1 MATSLTEQRKAV
13 DTEKPFIEQYDSA
26 VRKGDK
32 ARVER
37 MEQVGPET
45 YRDTLHKRGEYG
57 AVMDDNQY
65 SAMKEDEASFNEQ
78 IGGFKSKIKGAQ
90 GLADKQYKEQSGEI
104 NAAHLGV
111 PDFESFYSKWV
122 AENTTPVSIYNGDSY
137 EGTYILDNDSFGKF
151 MDVVADTGFYRVFK
165 DSEGQWRINNR
176 GYGKELHEP
185 LYEYV
190 NKLKPTVQ
198 AAYDRE
204 VGTAQQAL
212 DIQKEGAMSALNTSY
227 GAANQSL
234 SQQREQVGQLQS
246 NYISNISNI
255 RFKYQNKLKGM
266 SSTVKGLFS

>member
-1 MATSLTEQRKAV
+1 MATSLTDQRKAV

-65 SAMKEDEASFNEQ
+65 STMKEDEASFNEQ

-104 NAAHLGV
+104 NDAHLGV

-151 MDVVADTGFYRVFK
+151 MDVVADTHFYRVFK

>member
-1 MATSLTEQRKAV
+1 MATPLTDQRKAV

-78 IGGFKSKIKGAQ
+78 IGGFKSKIKEAQ
-90 GLADKQYKEQSGEI
+90 SLADKQYKEQSGEI
-104 NAAHLGV
+104 NAAHLNV
-111 PDFESFYSKWV
+111 PDFETFYSKWV

-151 MDVVADTGFYRVFK
+151 MDVVADTGFYKVYK
-165 DSEGQWRINNR
+165 DGEGQWRINNR

-185 LYEYV
+185 LFEYV

-198 AAYDRE
+198 AAYNRE
-204 VGTAQQAL
+204 VSTAQRAL
-212 DIQKEGAMSALNTSY
+212 DIQKEGAMNALNTSY

-234 SQQREQVGQLQS
+234 SQQRQQVGQLQS

>member
-1 MATSLTEQRKAV
+1 MATSLTDQRKAV

-78 IGGFKSKIKGAQ
+78 VGGFKSKIKGAQ
-90 GLADKQYKEQSGEI
+90 SLADKQYKDQSGEI
-104 NAAHLGV
+104 NAAHLNV

-151 MDVVADTGFYRVFK
+151 MDVVADTEFYKVYK
-165 DSEGQWRINNR
+165 DGEGRWRINNR

-212 DIQKEGAMSALNTSY
+212 DIQKEGAMSALNTTY

>member
-1 MATSLTEQRKAV
+1 MATSLTDQRKAV

-57 AVMDDNQY
+57 TVMDDNQY
-65 SAMKEDEASFNEQ
+65 SAMKEDEVSFNEQ
-78 IGGFKSKIKGAQ
+78 VGGFKSKIKGAQ

-104 NAAHLGV
+104 KAAHLGV
-111 PDFESFYSKWV
+111 PDFETFYSDWTAK
-122 AENTTPVSIYNGDSY
+122 NTTPVSIYNGNNY

-151 MDVVADTGFYRVFK
+151 MDAVADTHFYRVFK

-176 GYGKELHEP
+176 GYGEQLHEP

-190 NKLKPTVQ
+190 NNLKPTVQ

>member
-1 MATSLTEQRKAV
+1 MATSLTDQRKAV

-151 MDVVADTGFYRVFK
+151 MDVVADTHFYRVFK

-190 NKLKPTVQ
+190 NNLKPTVQ

-227 GAANQSL
+227 GGANQSL

>member
-1 MATSLTEQRKAV
+1 MATSLTDQRKAV

-111 PDFESFYSKWV
+111 PDFETFYSDWTAK
-122 AENTTPVSIYNGDSY
+122 NTTPVSIYNGDSY

-176 GYGKELHEP
+176 GYGKQLHEP

-190 NKLKPTVQ
+190 NNLKPTVQ